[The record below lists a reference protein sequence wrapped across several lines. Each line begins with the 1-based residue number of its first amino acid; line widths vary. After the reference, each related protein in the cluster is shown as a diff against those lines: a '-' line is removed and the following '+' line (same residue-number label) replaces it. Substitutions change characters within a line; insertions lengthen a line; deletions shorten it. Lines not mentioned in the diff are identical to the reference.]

1 MTNTSLLLVAR
12 ILLGLLFVVAGFGK
26 LGNVEGFGAYMASGG
41 IPAALAWPVVLFE
54 ILGGIAL
61 IAGFQTRLV
70 ALALAGFC
78 VLSGLLYHFDPA
90 DQMQMTQLLKNL
102 GLAGGYLALWV
113 TGPGAW
119 SLDAKFTRNSALAA

>member
-1 MTNTSLLLVAR
+1 MTNTTLLLVAR
-12 ILLGLLFVVAGFGK
+12 ILLGLLFLVAGIGKLGDVAGFG
-26 LGNVEGFGAYMASGG
+26 GYMATGG

-54 ILGGIAL
+54 IAAGLAL
-61 IAGFQTRLV
+61 IIGFQTRIT
-70 ALALAGFC
+70 ALALAAFC

-113 TGPGAW
+113 TGAGAW
-119 SLDAKFTRNSALAA
+119 SVDAKTGRALTA